1 MSALCNIDHQ
11 VNNQNIKTALDDF
24 VKVGIGGRRRKKKLK
39 YASEEATFDFQGDVL
54 NITHNGITKR
64 VEAKGKGIGR
74 VFINWKCLAYFSTY
88 EKNQEYLRVFVED
101 NLFHIETLS
110 FPCTKTEIY
119 SAVCREEKKAVTAH
133 EQAYMAWKKLDQST
147 RKGSAETTTND
158 DRDVDF
164 YKEFGGDG
172 DRDAYLG
179 DGISI
184 RPDGSFYDDR

>member
-1 MSALCNIDHQ
+1 MSALCKIDYQ
-11 VNNQNIKTALDDF
+11 VNNESIKTALDDF
-24 VKVGIGGRRRKKKLK
+24 VKVGKGGRRRKKKLK
-39 YASEEATFDFQGDVL
+39 YASEEATFDFQEDVL

-119 SAVCREEKKAVTAH
+119 SAVCREEKKAVTAE
-133 EQAYMAWKKLDQST
+133 EQAYLAWEKLDQST

-184 RPDGSFYDDR
+184 RPGGTYYDDR